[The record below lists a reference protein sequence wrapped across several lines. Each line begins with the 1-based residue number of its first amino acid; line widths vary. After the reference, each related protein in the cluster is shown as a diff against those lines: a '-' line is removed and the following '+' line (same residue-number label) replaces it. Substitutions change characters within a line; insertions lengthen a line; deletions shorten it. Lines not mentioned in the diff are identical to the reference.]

1 MATNPNGRGI
11 IEMLGF
17 SDIINSLGGL
27 LGFGGQQNPTMPASG
42 PEFYAEGAAAGQ
54 ATNAPRVPEPARPDP
69 FARFSPEQRNA
80 LGLISI
86 GDAFGAASGTPGSAA
101 KNLMKMFDVQS
112 GRGNPADL
120 MPAMQQPQQQF
131 AQVPGLLPMPA
142 PQAPQT
148 RSPMAMNLPRP
159 VAIRVPSLLG
169 R

>member
-69 FARFSPEQRNA
+69 FSRFTPEQRQYLGYATLADMFASAGGNQSNA
-80 LGLISI
+80 ARS
-86 GDAFGAASGTPGSAA
+86 
-101 KNLMKMFDVQS
+101 LMKAFDVQS

-131 AQVPGLLPMPA
+131 AQAPGLLPMPA